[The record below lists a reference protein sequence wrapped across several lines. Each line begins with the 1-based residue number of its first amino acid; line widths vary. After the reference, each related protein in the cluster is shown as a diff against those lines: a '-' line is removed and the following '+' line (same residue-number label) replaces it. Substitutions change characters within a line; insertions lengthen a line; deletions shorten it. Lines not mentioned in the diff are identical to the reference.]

1 MNSLKLALASL
12 AFVAFTSTALAEVYP
27 SRPVRIFLPYGP
39 GDVSDIATRVIAD
52 KLGEKLNQ
60 RFVIENRPGA
70 GGIAAAQSALSA
82 TPDGYTLIVFTN
94 GVAISVSL
102 LKSLPFDPAKDFIPV
117 STFGYFGFTIVTNAS
132 SQYQTLGDVLKEA
145 REAPGKLNIG
155 TLRAGSTVNLVAELL
170 KSTANVNLT
179 VIPYRTTSEALI
191 ALLRNDVEVAVG
203 SYAALRS
210 GIDDKK
216 LRVIATTGP
225 TRSQVLPSVPTVQ
238 EGGGGKFDALSWA
251 GLFAPKGTP
260 ADAIA
265 TLQRSLVEI
274 LAMPDVKQRLLKLG
288 IEAKA
293 SNSDELGARQD
304 ADTKKW
310 GEVIERAGIPKQ

>member
-1 MNSLKLALASL
+1 MNFLKAALASMAL
-12 AFVAFTSTALAEVYP
+12 VVFTSMALADVYP

-39 GDVSDIATRVIAD
+39 GDVSDIATRIIAD
-52 KLGEKLNQ
+52 KLGEKLGQ

-82 TPDGYTLIVFTN
+82 MPDGYTLIVFTN

-102 LKSLPFDPAKDFIPV
+102 LKSLPFDPGTDFIPV
-117 STFGYFGFTIVTNAS
+117 STFGYFGFTLVTNAS
-132 SQYQTLGDVLKEA
+132 SQYQTLGDVLKAA

-170 KSTANVNLT
+170 KSTAKVNLA

-216 LRVIATTGP
+216 LRVVATTGP

-238 EGGGGKFDALSWA
+238 EAGGGEFDALSWA

-260 ADAIA
+260 AEAIA
-265 TLQRSLVEI
+265 ILQHSLIEV

-293 SNSDELGARQD
+293 SNSDELGARQA

-310 GEVIERAGIPKQ
+310 GEVIERTGIPKQ

>member
-1 MNSLKLALASL
+1 MNSFKVALASL
-12 AFVAFTSTALAEVYP
+12 ALMAIASMAMADSYP
-27 SRPVRIFLPYGP
+27 NRPVRVFLPYGP
-39 GDVSDIATRVIAD
+39 ADVSDVATRIVAD
-52 KLGEKLNQ
+52 RLGEKLGQ
-60 RFVIENRPGA
+60 RFIIENRPGA

-102 LKSLPFDPAKDFIPV
+102 LKSLPFDPPKDFIPV
-117 STFGYFGFTIVTNAS
+117 STFGYFGFTLVTNAS
-132 SQYQTLGDVLKEA
+132 SKYETLGDVLKAA

-170 KSTANVNLT
+170 KSTAKVDLAI
-179 VIPYRTTSEALI
+179 VPYRTTSEALL

-238 EGGGGKFDALSWA
+238 EAGGGDFDALSWA

-260 ADAIA
+260 PEAIA
-265 TLQRSLVEI
+265 TLQHGLIEV
-274 LAMPDVKQRLLKLG
+274 LAMPDVKERLLKLG
-288 IEAKA
+288 IEAKD
-293 SNSDELGARQD
+293 STSEELGVREA
-304 ADTKKW
+304 ADIKKW
-310 GEVIERAGIPKQ
+310 GEVIDRAAILKQ